1 MWRIV
6 IVEDSP
12 EDRGD
17 IRRLLLKGS
26 DRRYQFIEAE
36 TGAAGLRCVLDTSN
50 GPPDCVVLDYTLP
63 DMDALEVLA
72 GTLGADGLTVCPV
85 VVVTGTA
92 DARLGPAVLRAGA
105 QDFIGKSWISAESL
119 TRAVENAVE
128 RWAMTRELQARTV
141 ALQTS
146 ERQLK
151 LAVEVAGLGVNR
163 IDYNTGTVVLDPIA
177 AALFGLVSG
186 VPLPRSAIHATFHPE
201 DKDEIVRRMQRS
213 LDPTGEGTFSME
225 HRVVHPDGSVH
236 WLAVKKL
243 VVFAET
249 HGIRGPV
256 SSVLAAMD
264 ITDRKTREEQLRT
277 SEEFNRSLMDGTADC
292 VKVLDLAGR
301 LVHMNTPGLCALEI
315 DDFESVRGQQWD
327 ALWPAGARGDIER
340 CVLKAVEGEVS
351 SFQAYCP
358 TAKGTPK
365 WWEVTVSPVRDRE
378 GGQVVRLLAMS
389 RDVTERRRAD
399 EERQLL
405 VSVVENASDF
415 IGATDAEGKPSF
427 INSAALKLV
436 GLDDLDQVRR
446 TSITDYFVPDERKFV
461 EEVVLPAVTR
471 EGRWTGE
478 LTFQHFKTK
487 AAIPVLYDIFR
498 VNDPAT
504 GRPISFAT
512 VTRDFTQRKKVEAE
526 LQRVNGFLDTLLRT
540 APIGFCFLDLNLR
553 CQRVNEYLAHING
566 VSIQAHLGRHVA
578 DILPTMAESVRAV
591 TDHILATG
599 QAVMNQEHFGETP
612 AAPGVV
618 RFWNANWYPVHDGAG
633 EIEGFGVIVEET
645 TARKVAQ
652 ETIAQ
657 QIRDMDALYS
667 TTPAGLFQLDME
679 LRYLQVNAW
688 MAAIN
693 GRTIEAHIG
702 RSVREVLDTPLG
714 STLEILLR
722 QVLQSGEP
730 ILEVELHGTTPASPE
745 ERDWVASYHPI
756 RGDDGE
762 VSGVHGAVQDITE
775 RKRRERNANFLA
787 NLQLGLPQNAQ
798 IEDTMKALGKR
809 IADYLKVSRCNFIE
823 IDEPTFVANVISDH
837 HPEGQPSLVGCHD
850 LHQLNSPEELRELST
865 GGVQGINDVREAR
878 PAAAAARLEALGIRS
893 LASAGY
899 VRGGVWKFSL
909 GVQHSQPRECLPDE
923 LELLR
928 NLAGRIYLLVERERA
943 EDKLRQ
949 LAADLSEADRRK
961 DEFLAT
967 LAHEL
972 RNPLAPI
979 RNGLQLLKLAAGQPA
994 TIEKARAMMDRQL
1007 TQMVRLVD
1015 DLMDVSRI
1023 NLGKLELRKERLALA
1038 AVVNSAVETSRPLI
1052 EEMDHELT
1060 VSLPEQPLMVDA
1072 DMTRLAQ
1079 VFMNLLNNAAKYSDR
1094 GGHIRLNA
1102 DLDGSEAV
1110 VTVTDTGIGIDADE
1124 LPRIFGMFSQIS
1136 GALERAQGGLGIGL
1150 MLVKR
1155 LVELHGGSVEARSEG
1170 LGLGSMFTVRLP
1182 VFVDAVSPQALDVDD
1197 EAEAMKSLLRI
1208 LIVDDNRDAADSL
1221 SELLTFMGNDT
1232 RTAYDGQQGVDAA
1245 GEYRPDVIL
1254 LDIGLPRLNGF
1265 EACRL
1270 IREQP
1275 RGKRVVIIA
1284 LTGWGQEEDRRRS
1297 REAGFDH
1304 HLVKPV
1310 DPQALMK
1317 MIADLVV
1324 S

>member
-1 MWRIV
+1 MWRVV
-6 IVEDSP
+6 IIEDSA
-12 EDRGD
+12 EDRSD

-72 GTLGADGLTVCPV
+72 GTRGADGLTVCPV

-92 DARLGPAVLRAGA
+92 DARFGPAVLRAGA

-177 AALFGLVSG
+177 AALFGLAGG

-201 DKDEIVRRMQRS
+201 DKDEIVRRMQQS

-236 WLAVKKL
+236 WLSVKML
-243 VVFAET
+243 VVFAQT
-249 HGIRGPV
+249 QGIFGPV
-256 SSVLAAMD
+256 SSVLAAVD

-327 ALWPAGARGDIER
+327 ALWPVDARGDIER
-340 CVLKAVEGEVS
+340 SVMKAVGGEVS
-351 SFQAYCP
+351 LFQAYCP

-365 WWEVTVSPVRDRE
+365 WWEVAVSPVRDRE

-405 VSVVENASDF
+405 ASVVENASDF
-415 IGATDAEGKPSF
+415 IGATDAEGKPRF

-461 EEVVLPAVTR
+461 EEVVLPAVTS

-487 AAIPVLYDIFR
+487 AAIPVLYNIFR
-498 VNDPAT
+498 VDNPAT

-512 VTRDFTQRKKVEAE
+512 VTRDFTERKKAEAE

-553 CQRVNEYLAHING
+553 YQRVNECLAQMNG
-566 VSIQAHLGRHVA
+566 ISVEAHLGRHIAEVN
-578 DILPTMAESVRAV
+578 PEMAEGVREMTAY
-591 TDHILATG
+591 ILATG
-599 QAVMNQEHFGETP
+599 EAVMNRELTSETP
-612 AAPGVV
+612 AAPGVMQ
-618 RFWNANWYPVHDGAG
+618 FWNASWYPVQGNAG
-633 EIEGFGVIVEET
+633 NIDGFGVIVEDI
-645 TARKVAQ
+645 TARKEAQ
-652 ETIAQ
+652 ETIARQ
-657 QIRDMDALYS
+657 VRDMDALYA
-667 TTPAGLFQLDME
+667 TTPAGLFQLDRD
-679 LRYLQVNAW
+679 LRFVRVNAW
-688 MAAIN
+688 MATIN
-693 GRTIEAHIG
+693 GRSIEAHLG
-702 RSVREVLDTPLG
+702 RTICEVLNTPLA
-714 STLEILLR
+714 TPLELLLR

-730 ILEVELHGTTPASPE
+730 ILELELQGTTAASPE

-756 RGDDGE
+756 RGDGGE
-762 VSGVHGAVQDITE
+762 VVGLHGAVQDITE

-787 NLQLGLPQNAQ
+787 DLQVGLPLNAE

-809 IADYLKVSRCNFIE
+809 IADYLRVSRCNFIE
-823 IDEPTFVANVISDH
+823 IDEPAFVANVISDH
-837 HPEGQPSLVGCHD
+837 HPAGQPSLVGCHELD
-850 LHQLNSPEELRELST
+850 QFNSPEELRELSV
-865 GGVQGINDVREAR
+865 GGIQAIHDVREAR
-878 PAAAAARLEALGIRS
+878 PAAAAANLEALGIRS

-899 VRGGVWKFSL
+899 GRGGVWQFSL
-909 GVQHSQPRECLPDE
+909 GVQHSQPREWLPDE

-928 NLAGRIYLLVERERA
+928 NLASRIYVLVERERA
-943 EDKLRQ
+943 EDRLRQ
-949 LAADLSEADRRK
+949 LAADLSSADHRK

-979 RNGLQLLKLAAGQPA
+979 RNGLQLMKLARAQP
-994 TIEKARAMMDRQL
+994 TMIEQARTMMERQL

-1023 NLGKLELRKERLALA
+1023 NLGKLELRKERLSLA

-1052 EEMDHELT
+1052 EEMGHELT
-1060 VSLPEQPLMVDA
+1060 ISLPEQPLMVDA
-1072 DMTRLAQ
+1072 DITRLAQ
-1079 VFMNLLNNAAKYSDR
+1079 VFMNLLNNAAKYSER

-1102 DLDGSEAV
+1102 ELQGSEAV
-1110 VTVTDTGIGIDADE
+1110 VTVTDTGIGIDADQ

-1136 GALERAQGGLGIGL
+1136 GALERSQGGLGIGL
-1150 MLVKR
+1150 TLVKR
-1155 LVELHGGSVEARSEG
+1155 LVALHGGSVEARSEG
-1170 LGLGSMFTVRLP
+1170 LGLGSMFIVRLP
-1182 VFVDAVSPQALDVDD
+1182 VFVDASPAQALDVDD

-1208 LIVDDNRDAADSL
+1208 LVVDDNRDAADSL
-1221 SELLTFMGNDT
+1221 SELLKMMGNDT
-1232 RTAYDGQQGVDAA
+1232 RTAYDGQQGVHAA

-1254 LDIGLPRLNGF
+1254 LDIGLPKLNGY

-1270 IREQP
+1270 IRDQP
-1275 RGKRVVIIA
+1275 RGKGVVIIA
-1284 LTGWGQEEDRRRS
+1284 LTGWGQDEDRRRS

-1317 MIADLVV
+1317 MVADLVV
-1324 S
+1324 G